1 MRPLLALTVLAG
13 LLAAAP
19 VPKALKAKKPDA
31 ELLEGWW
38 ENVTI
43 DDGRGPT
50 PHRERDLIRDGVLY
64 HSGMLRNQEAGH
76 PIRLDPTHSPKHFDL
91 EMASGKVLPGI
102 YQLDEDTLTWCHS
115 QPGQPRP
122 TEFKGGGGTTFC
134 LVLKRVKE

>member
-1 MRPLLALTVLAG
+1 VRTAVLFTFALTLA
-13 LLAAAP
+13 AVAAP
-19 VPKALKAKKPDA
+19 VPKAVKKPTDA

-50 PHRERDLIRDGVLY
+50 PHRERDLIRGGALFLA
-64 HSGMLRNQEAGH
+64 GTLRNEEPGQ
-76 PIRLDPTHSPKHFDL
+76 PIRLDPTRSPKHFDL
-91 EMASGKVLPGI
+91 EMASGKILPGI
-102 YQLDEDTLTWCHS
+102 YQLDGDTLTWCHS

-134 LVLKRVKE
+134 IVLKRAKE